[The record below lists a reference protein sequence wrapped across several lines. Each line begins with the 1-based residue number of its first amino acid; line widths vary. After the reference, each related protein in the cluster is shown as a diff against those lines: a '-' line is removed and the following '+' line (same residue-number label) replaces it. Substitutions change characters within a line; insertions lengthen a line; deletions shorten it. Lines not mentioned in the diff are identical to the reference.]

1 MSATLRGLM
10 RTVKE
15 KHFKIAESSGSLGII
30 GIIVL
35 GVVAVLL
42 FWKPFLGKFSTI
54 VAFVLCVL
62 VPLFN
67 L

>member
-1 MSATLRGLM
+1 MSATLRGVM

-42 FWKPFLGKFSTI
+42 LWKPFLGGLSKY
-54 VAFVLCVL
+54 VAFALCVL
-62 VPLFN
+62 IPLFN

>member
-1 MSATLRGLM
+1 MATIRSIW
-10 RTVKE
+10 RTIRE
-15 KHFKIAESSGSLGII
+15 KHYRIAESSGSLGII
-30 GIIVL
+30 GIIMLIVA
-35 GVVAVLL
+35 AVLL
-42 FWKPFLGKFSTI
+42 FWKSFLGKFSKI